1 MRPSKSGNGVK
12 SGKHRCGWR
21 EREKNRRREESAMA
35 VKADDTG
42 HCVSAGLAI
51 AFATAVHVRLKYFRA

>member
-1 MRPSKSGNGVK
+1 
-12 SGKHRCGWR
+12 
-21 EREKNRRREESAMA
+21 MA